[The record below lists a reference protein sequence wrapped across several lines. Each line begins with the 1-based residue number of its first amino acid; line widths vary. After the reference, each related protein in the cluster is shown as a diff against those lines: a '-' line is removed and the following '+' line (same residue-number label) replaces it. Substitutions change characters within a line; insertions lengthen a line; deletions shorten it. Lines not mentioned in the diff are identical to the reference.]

1 MSQSDTYTLFM
12 NTLDVFN
19 EAIAAHESS
28 SPYREILAMGDKLFG
43 GKNVGVAVYKEDADQ
58 PFDYFTI
65 RFLNGK
71 LELVARGKEAPDIAW
86 KVSQDYLARV
96 SEHPREYIDHP
107 VKLDWDWLKSRISN
121 LAS

>member
-1 MSQSDTYTLFM
+1 M